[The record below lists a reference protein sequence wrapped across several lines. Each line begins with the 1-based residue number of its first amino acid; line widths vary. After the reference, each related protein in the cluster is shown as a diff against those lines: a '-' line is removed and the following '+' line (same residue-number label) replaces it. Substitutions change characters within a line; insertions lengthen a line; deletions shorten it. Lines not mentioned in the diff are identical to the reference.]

1 MFSLLQEKRYFYQFT
16 TNNKNGRLENLFFIH
31 PTSMTLWRAFPWVIE
46 IDSTYKTN
54 IYNMPLVEI
63 VGVTSTG
70 KTFSLAYAFIVNE
83 REANYQWV
91 LRCLKS
97 TLADSFA
104 VRVVLTDRELA
115 LMRALKVVMPEAK
128 QLLCRY
134 HIWQNIIKHCEPA
147 LRMKKDVNIDRL
159 NVWWKKVYQSRTF
172 DEFKSNE
179 KELKEKLAG
188 FPGVYKYL
196 TDNWLSPYR
205 EQFVSCWVDEHL
217 NYQNHTTN
225 RVEAEHHLLK
235 EELRGKCTFTRIL
248 QCVDS
253 VLISQE
259 AEIRG
264 QLGYSNGTRKGK
276 HNYNCMKDLLG
287 KVSLKALDIMADEIV
302 RLDKVL
308 KRHVNKC
315 GCKVQS
321 SCGLPC
327 ACKIAEYMQR
337 G

>member
-1 MFSLLQEKRYFYQFT
+1 
-16 TNNKNGRLENLFFIH
+16 
-31 PTSMTLWRAFPWVIE
+31 
-46 IDSTYKTN
+46 
-54 IYNMPLVEI
+54 MPLVEI

-91 LRCLKS
+91 LRCLRS

-264 QLGYSNGTRKGK
+264 QLGYNNGTRKGK